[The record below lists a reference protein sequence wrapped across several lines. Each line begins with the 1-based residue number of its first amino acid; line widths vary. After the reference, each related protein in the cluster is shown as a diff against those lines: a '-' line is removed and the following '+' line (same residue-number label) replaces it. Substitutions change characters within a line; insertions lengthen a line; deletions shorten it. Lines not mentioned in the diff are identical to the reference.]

1 MKVSV
6 KALVLI
12 SIILLMLSCSKQ
24 AIIDEKEQL
33 WLKNHPQLIV
43 GLLPNSPPYQFIN
56 NEGEVSGIFIDYLK
70 IIEDKLDYKFK
81 KIYSSDFS
89 KLLDGTRIGS
99 IDLLVEVQETENR
112 LEYLNFTPP
121 LISHEHVIIVP
132 KDHAEVKNIEDIKT
146 ERIAVVNNYAIKE
159 YLDKQYPDL
168 NYILKTSNLEC
179 LRSVSTGGADAF
191 VCQQAVV
198 TYMIDNEGISNL
210 KITGEVGFTNRLA
223 IGSRNTLD
231 TLNIILT
238 KAVNSISSRES
249 QNINN
254 KWLSY
259 TVKPIYLQMKF
270 WFIIVG
276 VILAGLFVALF
287 LNMVLRKRVMMK
299 TKELIKAK
307 EMAEESDRLKSA
319 FLANMSHEIRTPMNG
334 ILGFTNLLKKPSLT
348 GEKQKHF
355 IDIIDKSGK
364 RMLNIIN
371 NIIDIS
377 RIESGQM
384 EMLIVDTN
392 INKQIQYLYNF
403 FKPEADAKSL
413 EFKFKNGLRAELAL
427 VKTDKEML
435 YAILSNLVKN
445 ALKYTERGTVEFGY
459 KIGHNQGAQVIEF
472 YVVDTGIGIPKDRVD
487 AIFNRFI
494 QADIIDKDA
503 YQGAGLGLAI
513 SKAYVELLGGRIWLE
528 SREEDFINNIKGG
541 TCFYFTL
548 PYHEVT

>member
-1 MKVSV
+1 MSV
-6 KALVLI
+6 ITKALVFI
-12 SIILLMLSCSKQ
+12 TTILLLLSCSKQ
-24 AIIDEKEQL
+24 DILDEKEQL

-56 NEGEVSGIFIDYLK
+56 DEGEVSGIFIDYLR

-81 KIYSSDFS
+81 KVYSSDFS
-89 KLLDGTRIGS
+89 KLLTGTRIGS
-99 IDLLVEVQETENR
+99 IDLLVEVQETESR
-112 LEYLNFTPP
+112 LKYLNFTPP

-132 KDHAEVKNIEDIKT
+132 KDHADVKGIEALKS
-146 ERIAVVNNYAIKE
+146 ERIAVVKNYAIKE
-159 YLDKQYPDL
+159 FLQKQYPDL
-168 NYILKTSNLEC
+168 NYVTKASNLEC
-179 LRSVSTGGADAF
+179 LRSVSTGSADAF

-210 KITGEVGFTNRLA
+210 KITGEVGFTNRLS
-223 IGSRNTLD
+223 IGSRNSLD

-238 KAVNSISSRES
+238 KMVQSISSKERQE
-249 QNINN
+249 INN
-254 KWLSY
+254 KWLSF
-259 TVKPIYLQMKF
+259 TIKPIYLQMKF
-270 WFIIVG
+270 WLILVS
-276 VILAGLFVALF
+276 VVLAGFLVTLFF
-287 LNMVLRKRVMMK
+287 NMVLRRSVKMK
-299 TKELIKAK
+299 TIELIKAK

-384 EMLIVDTN
+384 EMLMVDTN
-392 INKQIQYLYNF
+392 INQQIQYLYNF
-403 FKPEADAKSL
+403 FKPEADAK
-413 EFKFKNGLRAELAL
+413 GLNFRFDNDLPAELAV

-435 YAILSNLVKN
+435 YAILTNLIKN
-445 ALKYTERGTVEFGY
+445 ALKYTQRGMVEFGY
-459 KIGHNQGAQVIEF
+459 KKVNDQGVQVLEF
-472 YVVDTGIGIPKDRVD
+472 FVRDTGIGIPKDRID
-487 AIFNRFI
+487 PIFKRFI

-513 SKAYVELLGGRIWLE
+513 SKAYVELLGGRVWLE
-528 SREEDFINNIKGG
+528 SQEEDFINNIKGG
-541 TCFYFTL
+541 SCFYFTL
-548 PYHEVT
+548 PYHEVN

>member
-24 AIIDEKEQL
+24 EIIDEKEQL

-56 NEGEVSGIFIDYLK
+56 DEGEVSGIFIDYLK

-99 IDLLVEVQETENR
+99 IDMLLEVQETESR
-112 LEYLNFTPP
+112 LKYLNFTPP

-132 KDHAEVKNIEDIKT
+132 KDHADVKNIEDIKT

-168 NYILKTSNLEC
+168 NYISKTSNLEC

-223 IGSRNTLD
+223 IGSRNSLD

-238 KAVNSISSRES
+238 KAVNSISSKEN

-254 KWLSY
+254 KWLSF
-259 TVKPIYLQMKF
+259 TIKPFFLQTRF
-270 WFIIVG
+270 WLILVG
-276 VILAGLFVALF
+276 ISFAGLFVALF
-287 LNMVLRKRVMMK
+287 FNMVLRKRVMMK

-403 FKPEADAKSL
+403 FKPEADAKGL
-413 EFKFKNGLRAELAL
+413 EFKFDNDLPAEIAL

-435 YAILSNLVKN
+435 YAILTNLIKN
-445 ALKYTERGTVEFGY
+445 ALKYTEKGTVEFGY
-459 KIGHNQGAQVIEF
+459 KMGHNQGAQVLEF
-472 YVVDTGIGIPKDRVD
+472 FVKDTGIGIPKDRID
-487 AIFNRFI
+487 AVFRRFI

-528 SREEDFINNIKGG
+528 SREEDFINNIKGV

-548 PYHEVT
+548 PYHEVN